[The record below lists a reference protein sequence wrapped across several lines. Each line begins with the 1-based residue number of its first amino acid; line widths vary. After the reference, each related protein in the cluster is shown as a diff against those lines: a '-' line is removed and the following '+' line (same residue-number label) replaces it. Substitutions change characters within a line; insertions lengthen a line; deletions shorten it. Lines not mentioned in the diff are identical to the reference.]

1 MPYDPRAIEPKWQ
14 KIWADQNLFHA
25 GERPDRPKY
34 YILDMFP
41 YPSGSGLHVG
51 HTEGYT
57 ASDIMSRYQRMKGYD
72 VLHPMGWDAFG
83 LPAEQYAIE
92 QGVHPEVSTRANI
105 ENFRGQLQ
113 AMGYSYDWR
122 REFATCDPEYYHW
135 TQWIFLKLLEKGL
148 AYQEEALVNWCPEL
162 GTVLAN
168 DEVIEGKSERGGHDV
183 VRQPM
188 KQWMLRITAY
198 ADRLLE
204 GLDTVDFP
212 ESIKAM
218 QRDRIGRSEGADA
231 TFTIDSTAL
240 GSVLAIEVFTT
251 RPDTMFGATFC
262 VLAPEHPLVKVIAT
276 DAMRPAVTAYC
287 EDAARKSDIDRAG
300 ADAGKTGVDTGAF
313 AINPAT
319 GDRVPVWVADYVL
332 MGYGTGA
339 IMCVPGH
346 DQRDWDFATAF
357 GLPITEVITGGDV
370 TECAWTGDGT
380 LVNSGFLDGK
390 STGAAIRAMIDW
402 LEAKQ
407 IGKGVVR
414 YKLRDW
420 IFARQRYWGEPVP
433 VVIDQDGVVHPLPES
448 ALPVELPM
456 LDDFKPT
463 GTGKSPLERSGDWLK
478 AEVPGSNSPSP
489 KPATRE
495 IDTMPGSAGSSA
507 YFLRFID
514 PQNPKAICDPA
525 LAKRWMPVDLYLGGA
540 EHAVGHLLYSRF
552 WTKFLFDI
560 GVCPVEEPYQKLVN
574 QGMILGE
581 DNRKMSKR
589 FGNVVNPTDVIASHG
604 ADSLRVYEMFM
615 GPIEADKPWSTG
627 GLEGAWR
634 FLGRV
639 WRLFFDA
646 NDDSLRVDESEPT
659 EDQVRLL
666 HRTIAVVGEDT
677 GNLRLN
683 TAIARMI
690 EFTNEMT
697 QSEARPRSVLEPF
710 VLLLAPY
717 APHIAEEIWE
727 QLGHTDSILW
737 HAFPEADPKWL
748 VVDTVEVPVQVNGKV
763 RARLMVPTEI
773 EEAAI
778 RELALADE
786 NVLAYTAGK
795 QIVKFIYVPGRMV
808 TVAVKG

>member
-14 KIWADQNLFHA
+14 KIWADQAQFHA

-34 YILDMFP
+34 YVLDMFP

-57 ASDIMSRYQRMKGYD
+57 ASDIMSRFLRMKGYD

-92 QGVHPEVSTRANI
+92 QGVHPEQSTRANI

-122 REFATCDPEYYHW
+122 REFATCDPDYYKW

-168 DEVIEGKSERGGHDV
+168 DEVIDGKSERGGYEV

-204 GLDTVDFP
+204 GLDTVDYP

-231 TFTIDSTAL
+231 IFAIAGPD
-240 GSVLAIEVFTT
+240 GSAREGAAIEVFTT

-262 VLAPEHPLVKVIAT
+262 VLAPEHPLVKEITT
-276 DAMRPAVTAYC
+276 DAQRSAVEAYC
-287 EDAARKSDIDRAG
+287 EEAARKSEIDRSG

-319 GDRVPVWVADYVL
+319 GERVPVWVADYVL

-346 DQRDWDFATAF
+346 DQRDWDFATTF
-357 GLPITEVITGGDV
+357 SLPIVEVISGGDV
-370 TECAWTGDGT
+370 TECAWSGDGT

-390 STGAAIRAMIDW
+390 STGEAIRAMIDW
-402 LEAKQ
+402 LEEKE

-433 VVIDQDGVVHPLPES
+433 VVIDADGVSHPLPES
-448 ALPVELPM
+448 ALPVELPK

-463 GTGKSPLERSGDWLK
+463 GTGKSPLERAKDWV
-478 AEVPGSNSPSP
+478 ATAVPGTDQT
-489 KPATRE
+489 AERE

-514 PQNPKAICDPA
+514 PQNSETICDPT
-525 LAKRWMPVDLYLGGA
+525 LAARWMPVDLYIGGA

-552 WTKFLFDI
+552 WTKFLYDI
-560 GVCPVEEPYQKLVN
+560 GVCPVEEPYKKLVN

-581 DNRKMSKR
+581 DHRKMSKR

-646 NDDSLRVDESEPT
+646 NDDSLLVDESEPT
-659 EDQVRLL
+659 EEQLRVL
-666 HRTIAVVGEDT
+666 HKTIAVVGEDT
-677 GNLRLN
+677 SNLRLN
-683 TAIARMI
+683 TAIARMM
-690 EFTNEMT
+690 EFVSAMT
-697 QSEARPRSVLEPF
+697 SSETKPRKILEPF

-727 QLGHTDSILW
+727 KLGNRESLLW
-737 HAFPEADPKWL
+737 HEFPVADEKWL
-748 VVDTVEVPVQVNGKV
+748 VEDTIEVPVQVNGKI
-763 RARLMVPTEI
+763 RARLNVATDI
-773 EEAAI
+773 DEAAI

-786 NVLAYTAGK
+786 NVQAHTDGK